1 MPATVHNDVLVYKG
15 SNFFRQRLLLATLSG
30 RAIRIEDIRSSHD
43 DPGLREYEVN
53 LIRLLDKVTNGTRVE
68 LGQTGTSMYYEPG
81 LLIGGQITHSC
92 CPQRG
97 IGYYLEILLA
107 LGPFC
112 KEPLNAVLQGVT
124 HSDLD
129 VSVDKIKTA
138 ALPVL
143 LRFILV
149 DDGLELKVVRR
160 GYYLEILL
168 ALGPF
173 CKEPLNAVLQ
183 GVTHS
188 DLDVSVD
195 KIKTA
200 ALPVLLRFILVDDGL
215 ELKVC
220 PVRRH
225 LRPLQCSTWGL
236 VKRIRGVVYALRVSP
251 TMANRVV
258 ESAKGVMLK
267 FLPDVYINTDQ
278 CRGPNAGKSP
288 GFGVSLVAETDDRTF
303 YCAEAKSADVG
314 TGDITLP
321 EDIGRE
327 CAQRLLDEIYRGGA
341 VDSSFQ
347 WLHLKD
353 FFGVMFKLEVKRAS
367 DDDGSGDEDQVT
379 AQSIKM
385 TCVGI
390 GYVSNQR
397 MLVFLCDT

>member
-1 MPATVHNDVLVYKG
+1 MLATVRNDLLVYKG

-30 RAIRIEDIRSSHD
+30 RAIKIEEIRSTHD
-43 DPGLREYEVN
+43 DPGLREYEVS

-68 LGQTGTSMYYEPG
+68 LSQTGTSVYYQPG
-81 LLIGGQITHSC
+81 ILVGGQVTHSC
-92 CPQRG
+92 STQRG

-143 LRFILV
+143 LKFILV

-160 GYYLEILL
+160 G
-168 ALGPF
+168 APPLGGGEVVF
-173 CKEPLNAVLQ
+173 K
-183 GVTHS
+183 
-188 DLDVSVD
+188 
-195 KIKTA
+195 
-200 ALPVLLRFILVDDGL
+200 
-215 ELKVC
+215 C
-220 PVRRH
+220 PVRRS
-225 LRPLQCSTWGL
+225 LRPLQWSQWGL

-258 ESAKGVMLK
+258 EAAKGVMLN

-278 CRGPNAGKSP
+278 CRGSNAGKSP
-288 GFGVSLVAETDDRTF
+288 GFGISLVAETNEKTF
-303 YCAEAKSADVG
+303 YCAEAKSTDVG

-321 EDIGRE
+321 EDLGRE
-327 CAQRLLDEIYRGGA
+327 CAQRLLDEIHRGGA
-341 VDSSFQ
+341 VDSAFQ
-347 WLHLKD
+347 WLVALWMALGQKDVSECVVGPLSDYTITFLQHLKE
-353 FFGVMFKLEVKRAS
+353 FFGVMFKLEVQRSDAS
-367 DDDGSGDEDQVT
+367 DEESDGSDDEGIT
-379 AQSIKM
+379 PASKIKM

-390 GYVSNQR
+390 GYVNISKR
-397 MLVFLCDT
+397 TL

>member
-1 MPATVHNDVLVYKG
+1 MPAVLENDVLVYKG

-30 RAIRIEDIRSSHD
+30 RAIKIDEIRSTQD
-43 DPGLREYEVN
+43 DPGLKEYEVN

-68 LGQTGTSMYYEPG
+68 LSETGTSLYYQPG
-81 LLIGGQITHSC
+81 ILIGGQINHSC

-129 VSVDKIKTA
+129 VSVDKIKA
-138 ALPVL
+138 VALPL
-143 LRFILV
+143 LLKFILV

-160 GYYLEILL
+160 GAPPLGGGEIV
-168 ALGPF
+168 F
-173 CKEPLNAVLQ
+173 K
-183 GVTHS
+183 
-188 DLDVSVD
+188 
-195 KIKTA
+195 
-200 ALPVLLRFILVDDGL
+200 
-215 ELKVC
+215 C

-225 LRPLQCSTWGL
+225 LRPLQWTKWGL

-258 ESAKGVMLK
+258 EAAKGVMLN

-288 GFGVSLVAETDDRTF
+288 GFGISLVAETNDKTF
-303 YCAEAKSADVG
+303 YCAEAKSVEGG
-314 TGDITLP
+314 TGEITLP
-321 EDIGRE
+321 EDLGKE
-327 CAQRLLDEIYRGGA
+327 CAQKLLDEIYRGGT

-347 WLHLKD
+347 WLLALWMALGQKDVSEAIVGPFSDYTITFLQHLKE
-353 FFGVMFKLEVKRAS
+353 FFGVMFKLEVQRADDGQDS
-367 DDDGSGDEDQVT
+367 DDEEQTST
-379 AQSIKM
+379 AQKVKM

-390 GYVSNQR
+390 GYVNLSKR
-397 MLVFLCDT
+397 TH

>member
-1 MPATVHNDVLVYKG
+1 MPAVVENDVLVYKG

-30 RAIRIEDIRSSHD
+30 RAVKIDEIRSTHD

-68 LGQTGTSMYYEPG
+68 LSETGTSVYFQPG
-81 LLIGGQITHSC
+81 ILIGGHVTHSC

-97 IGYYLEILLA
+97 IGYYLEVLLA

-129 VSVDKIKTA
+129 VSVDKIKAA
-138 ALPVL
+138 ALPIL
-143 LRFILV
+143 LKFILV

-160 GYYLEILL
+160 G
-168 ALGPF
+168 APPLGGGEVVF
-173 CKEPLNAVLQ
+173 K
-183 GVTHS
+183 
-188 DLDVSVD
+188 
-195 KIKTA
+195 
-200 ALPVLLRFILVDDGL
+200 
-215 ELKVC
+215 C

-225 LRPLQCSTWGL
+225 LRPLQWTKWGL

-258 ESAKGVMLK
+258 DSAKGVMLK

-278 CRGPNAGKSP
+278 CRGSNAGKSP
-288 GFGVSLVAETDDRTF
+288 GYGVSLVAETNEKTF
-303 YCAEAKSADVG
+303 YCAEAKSSEPG
-314 TGDITLP
+314 SGETSLP

-327 CAQRLLDEIYRGGA
+327 CAQRLLDEVYRGGA

-347 WLHLKD
+347 WLLALWMALGQKDVSECIVGPLSDYTITFLQHLKE
-353 FFGVMFKLEVKRAS
+353 FFGVMFKLEVQRS
-367 DDDGSGDEDQVT
+367 DADEELDDEEEVT
-379 AQSIKM
+379 AANKIKM

-390 GYVSNQR
+390 GYVNISKR
-397 MLVFLCDT
+397 TL

>member
-1 MPATVHNDVLVYKG
+1 MPAVLENDVLTYKG

-30 RAIRIEDIRSSHD
+30 RAVKIDEIRSTHD
-43 DPGLREYEVN
+43 DPGLKEYEVN

-68 LGQTGTSMYYEPG
+68 LSETGTSLYFQPG
-81 LLIGGQITHSC
+81 ILIGGQVTHNC

-124 HSDLD
+124 HSNLD

-138 ALPVL
+138 ALPIL
-143 LRFILV
+143 LKFILV

-160 GYYLEILL
+160 G
-168 ALGPF
+168 APPLGGGEVVF
-173 CKEPLNAVLQ
+173 K
-183 GVTHS
+183 
-188 DLDVSVD
+188 
-195 KIKTA
+195 
-200 ALPVLLRFILVDDGL
+200 
-215 ELKVC
+215 C

-225 LRPLQCSTWGL
+225 LRPLQWTKWGL

-258 ESAKGVMLK
+258 DSAKGVMLK

-278 CRGPNAGKSP
+278 CRGSNAGKSS
-288 GFGVSLVAETDDRTF
+288 GFGVSLVAETNEKTY
-303 YCAEAKSADVG
+303 YCAEAKSLEPG
-314 TGDITLP
+314 SGETSLP

-327 CAQRLLDEIYRGGA
+327 CAKRLLDEVYRGGA
-341 VDSSFQ
+341 VDSAFQ
-347 WLHLKD
+347 WLLALWMALGQKDVSECIVGPLSDYTITFLQHLKE
-353 FFGVMFKLEVKRAS
+353 FFGVMFKLEVQRSDADESS
-367 DDDGSGDEDQVT
+367 DDEDGVAT
-379 AQSIKM
+379 AHKIKM

-390 GYVSNQR
+390 GYVNISKR
-397 MLVFLCDT
+397 TL